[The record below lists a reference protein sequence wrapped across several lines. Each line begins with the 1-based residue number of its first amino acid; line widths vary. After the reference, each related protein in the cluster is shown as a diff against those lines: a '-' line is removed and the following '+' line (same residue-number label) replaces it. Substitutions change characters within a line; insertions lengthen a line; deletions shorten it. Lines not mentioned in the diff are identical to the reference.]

1 MIARYVGTPK
11 VRSLYSVLWTW
22 TGLLGSTAR
31 EWVAEDDCMWWYTE
45 RALVGTLAAASWM
58 NGGQA
63 LLRNTR
69 ARRGVVQRNILAGVT
84 CISTLAR
91 PNSSPR
97 QSSIGATSV

>member
-11 VRSLYSVLWTW
+11 ARSLYSVLGTW

-58 NGGQA
+58 KVGK

-69 ARRGVVQRNILAGVT
+69 ARKGVVQRNMLAGVT

-97 QSSIGATSV
+97 QSSIG